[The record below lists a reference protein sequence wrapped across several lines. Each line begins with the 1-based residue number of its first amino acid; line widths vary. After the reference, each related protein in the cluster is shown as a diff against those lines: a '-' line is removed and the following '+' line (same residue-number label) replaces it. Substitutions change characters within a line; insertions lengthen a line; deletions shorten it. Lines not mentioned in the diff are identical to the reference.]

1 MLIWVLCL
9 TSTTLALL
17 AARDAIVNPPVRLE
31 SGVVDDGS
39 PSAGTTGRAKT
50 NLAILLVGT
59 DQQTGVLTDTILVA
73 FINRKTQRIALLS
86 LARDLRIEMPDGKHQ
101 KINEVASRVG
111 GKDMKKGLDALEQT
125 VNHTFG
131 ISLDGYARLD
141 IKAFQQLVDSLGGID
156 VSVPPGPHGEGLQ
169 YDDSEQNLHINLKPG
184 PQHLNGYDAM
194 CFVRWR
200 HDNRGN
206 IDDGNAAG
214 DLGRMQRQQQFLQAI
229 ASKVA
234 AKMGANKIEAAR
246 TALSLAKSTYEN
258 LTTNLK
264 LSDVQAIAEMARAID
279 TAGIDAHT
287 APIKD
292 SGSLPGGAFVFIP
305 DIEGTQ
311 TLIRG
316 LQGELAQ
323 EKPIPKMAR
332 IEVLNACGASGL
344 AQKCMQRLAKLE
356 LRVVRSGNYVN
367 DQEQIEWGHDR
378 TEIHCLPQFLL
389 AAEEIKNKGLSMSQ
403 IVIQQD
409 LPDSSDVDVSIILG
423 RDFLGKD
430 PTQ

>member
-31 SGVVDDGS
+31 NGDFDDGS
-39 PSAGTTGRAKT
+39 ASAGVTGRSKT

-59 DQQTGVLTDTILVA
+59 DQDTGVLTDTILIA
-73 FINRKTQRIALLS
+73 FINRKTERIALLS
-86 LARDLRIEMPDGKHQ
+86 LPRDLQIEMRDGTHQ

-111 GKDMKKGLDALEQT
+111 GKDMRKGLDALEQT

-131 ISLDGYARLD
+131 IALDGYARLD
-141 IKAFQQLVDSLGGID
+141 IKAFQQIVDRLGGID
-156 VSVPPGPHGEGLQ
+156 VDVPPGPHGEGLQ

-206 IDDGNAAG
+206 ISDGNAAG

-229 ASKVA
+229 AAKVA
-234 AKMGANKIEAAR
+234 SKMGANKLEAAK
-246 TALSLAKSTYEN
+246 TAMALAKSTYDN

-264 LSDVQAIAEMARAID
+264 LSDVQAIAQMARAVD
-279 TAGIDAHT
+279 TAGIDAGT
-287 APIKD
+287 AALK
-292 SGSLPGGAFVFIP
+292 GQGTLPGGGFVFLP
-305 DIEGTQ
+305 DVEGTQ
-311 TLIRG
+311 ALIG
-316 LQGELAQ
+316 QFQGELAQ
-323 EKPIPKMAR
+323 AKPIPKMAR
-332 IEVLNACGASGL
+332 IEVLNACGASQL
-344 AQKCMQRLAKLE
+344 AQECRKRLAKLE

-367 DQEQIEWGHDR
+367 EQEQIEWGHDR
-378 TEIHCLPQFLL
+378 TEIHCLPQFLE
-389 AAEEIKNKGLSMSQ
+389 AAEDIKRDALSMSG